1 MADGN
6 DNLFPGAFKVQ
17 WNETVHMMDLCANQ
31 IDLTLS
37 ESNDSFDLL
46 TNAFTTMAGRLDD
59 IEKSL
64 ETLANTPRNST
75 ESELL
80 NTCYAAKEQIN
91 AAIIGLQFYDRL
103 TQRLQHVREALV
115 VLAELIDDP
124 NRQNTP
130 EEWISLR
137 NRIKSNFS
145 KEQQKTIFHALMKG
159 ADIDEVF
166 ELFE

>member
-31 IDLTLS
+31 IDLTLN
-37 ESNDSFDLL
+37 ESDQSFELL
-46 TNAFTTMAGRLDD
+46 TTTFTTMADRLDD
-59 IEKSL
+59 LESTL
-64 ETLANTPRNST
+64 ETLAN
-75 ESELL
+75 ESQTAIEPGLL
-80 NTCYAAKEQIN
+80 DTCYAAKEQIN
-91 AAIIGLQFYDRL
+91 AAIIGLQFYDRM
-103 TQRLQHVREALV
+103 TQRFHNVRAALV

-137 NRIKSNFS
+137 NAIKSNFS
-145 KEQQKTIFHALMKG
+145 KEQQKTIFHALMQG
-159 ADIDEVF
+159 ADINEVF